1 MILNFI
7 NGITPEFRLYSEDY
21 LNGIFEKYPNVILDK
36 LGKYTDDEKKPIK
49 NQLKR
54 EIKKIV
60 DNMNK
65 DFEKFRKENYSNP
78 IYDVVALMPKTELA
92 IMAESLIHLTSLKQK
107 FSMGSE
113 TVKEPIDVAI
123 ISKGEG
129 FIWIKRKHYFDQ
141 KLNPH
146 YLMNNYRELIPHD

>member
-1 MILNFI
+1 
-7 NGITPEFRLYSEDY
+7 
-21 LNGIFEKYPNVILDK
+21 
-36 LGKYTDDEKKPIK
+36 
-49 NQLKR
+49 
-54 EIKKIV
+54 
-60 DNMNK
+60 
-65 DFEKFRKENYSNP
+65 
-78 IYDVVALMPKTELA
+78 
-92 IMAESLIHLTSLKQK
+92 
-107 FSMGSE
+107 MGSE